1 MSTDPEERDETAVA
15 PEAVPAR
22 EPKDHRQPLTQCD
35 VFELLLRDTI
45 LRPYVFAALG
55 SLAMIFLVMFLNGSD
70 IGAVIVVL
78 FGLAIIIFRWIAGPP
93 FLLLILFYFL
103 LFPFGIPDIGTAD
116 SLEVRNTHFRLVD
129 VILVMAVLVYIRSTY
144 RIFGLILQAVPFE
157 NVFRVR
163 GEHPLRRPLSHIE
176 PGEVL
181 WMIGVTAALVIL
193 GQIVWWLVN
202 SFEFTPG
209 EDFPLRWAGNG
220 PARYRRRDLEPGEF
234 TPGLNRFYVM
244 LGALF
249 FGFLIIRLVFG
260 YWRLRMMN
268 AGEGAMVLT
277 DTSWSE
283 SHRERVRVE
292 KWRIWGHEKA
302 KEQAKKKAKT
312 ERVHQEKGDA
322 ERKREEREERKGERK
337 RAEPESRRRENRRQE

>member
-1 MSTDPEERDETAVA
+1 MSTGPEERDETAEP
-15 PEAVPAR
+15 PEAAPPR
-22 EPKDHRQPLTQCD
+22 EPKDHRQLLTQRD
-35 VFELLLRDTI
+35 VFEFLLRDTI

-103 LFPFGIPDIGTAD
+103 LFPFGIPDVG
-116 SLEVRNTHFRLVD
+116 LLGNPLQVRNTHFRLVD

-209 EDFPLRWAGNG
+209 EDFPLRWAGNS
-220 PARYRRRDLEPGEF
+220 PARYRRHDLEPGEF
-234 TPGLNRFYVM
+234 TPGLNRFYIT
-244 LGALF
+244 LGVLF

-260 YWRLRMMN
+260 YWRLRTMN

-322 ERKREEREERKGERK
+322 ERKREEREGERR
-337 RAEPESRRRENRRQE
+337 RAEREAKGRTNRPRE

>member
-1 MSTDPEERDETAVA
+1 MSASPEERDETAES
-15 PEAVPAR
+15 PEAAAPPR
-22 EPKDHRQPLTQCD
+22 EPKNHRQLLTQRD
-35 VFELLLRDTI
+35 VFELLLRDKI

-55 SLAMIFLVMFLNGSD
+55 SLAMIFLVMFLNGND
-70 IGAVIVVL
+70 IGALVVVL
-78 FGLAIIIFRWIAGPP
+78 FGLATIIFRWIAGPP
-93 FLLLILFYFL
+93 FLLLLLFYFL
-103 LFPFGIPDIGTAD
+103 LFQLIPDVGSLLD
-116 SLEVRNTHFRLVD
+116 NPLEVRNTHFRLVD
-129 VILVMAVLVYIRSTY
+129 VILVMAVLVYIRSAY

-209 EDFPLRWAGNG
+209 EDFPLRWAGNS
-220 PARYRRRDLEPGEF
+220 PARYRRRELEPGEF
-234 TPGLNRFYVM
+234 TPGLNRFYVT

-283 SHRERVRVE
+283 SHRERTRVE

-302 KEQAKKKAKT
+302 KEQAKKKVKT
-312 ERVHQEKGDA
+312 ERVRQEKEDA
-322 ERKREEREERKGERK
+322 ERKREEREDE
-337 RAEPESRRRENRRQE
+337 RRRAQRDAKGRTNRPRE